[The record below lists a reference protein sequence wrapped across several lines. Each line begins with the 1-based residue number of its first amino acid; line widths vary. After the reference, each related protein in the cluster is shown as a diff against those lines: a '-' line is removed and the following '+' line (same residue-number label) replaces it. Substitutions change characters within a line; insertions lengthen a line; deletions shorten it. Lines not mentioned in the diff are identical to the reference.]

1 MLLEMDRQIDGWMDR
16 VRETG
21 RKKEGAEEGADD
33 HSSTAPHYS
42 TPN

>member
-1 MLLEMDRQIDGWMDR
+1 MAGWTESERQ
-16 VRETG
+16 TG